1 MTHALTP
8 ERIGEMLMG
17 AVTDAEPW
25 RAQAACAGEPA
36 DVFFPPEVAGP
47 GGGANY
53 SRARLVCAACPVQDT
68 CLEYALANHLAY
80 GMWGGASPKERVRL
94 QRQRRRSA
102 S

>member
-68 CLEYALANHLAY
+68 C
-80 GMWGGASPKERVRL
+80 
-94 QRQRRRSA
+94 QRRRSA
-102 S
+102 SGDRGHDSRRRARGP